1 MVIRYLLADALSLLG
16 NAVAAVALPWLVL
29 VRTGDAAAA
38 GVIAAATAVPMLLA
52 AVVGG
57 LMIDRFGRRRVSV
70 AADLA
75 SAVCVAAIPLVDSAT
90 GLTIGACIALAVAG
104 ALFDVPGMTA
114 REALAPDVAK
124 AAKIPLERL
133 AGLRE
138 GTGGVVLIVGPAVA
152 GGLLVVLD
160 PTTLLWA
167 TAACSAL
174 AAGTTATLPRTV
186 GASVATAGGG
196 PRVAQADL
204 AAGLAVLRNDRVL
217 GTLTLISVA
226 AVGVLVPLQGLVLP
240 VHLVAED
247 APGRLGLVITF
258 LALGG
263 IAGAGLYAAVGSRC
277 RRRHVFVVAELVLA
291 AGVLGLA
298 LLPPT
303 PLLLASAGLA
313 GLGSGPLPALLLV
326 LVNERIPEAVLGRVL
341 GLQNAVVLAA
351 APVGLLGAGLL
362 VESIGL
368 RPTGMLMAGAWLA
381 LVVATLLAPALR
393 VLEPEEV
400 SGADDR

>member
-90 GLTIGACIALAVAG
+90 GLTIGAFIALAVAG

-114 REALAPDVAK
+114 REALAPDVAT
-124 AAKIPLERL
+124 AAKIALERL

-186 GASVATAGGG
+186 GASVATVGGG